1 MKWCSQCLNWGA
13 ACYCSIAAGTMF
25 QLSNNPEPLG
35 GVPVM
40 QQPRVY
46 YIVSSG
52 LCGVP
57 KNASRLLAREYLPMA
72 TAMDTVAN
80 NRSVNI
86 KVMLNR
92 IDNRNVAAF
101 GPIDPPQYVEALLDT
116 EGLRAIILKY
126 HNVRMGSESILLY
139 VWEIRE

>member
-1 MKWCSQCLNWGA
+1 
-13 ACYCSIAAGTMF
+13 
-25 QLSNNPEPLG
+25 
-35 GVPVM
+35 M

-101 GPIDPPQYVEALLDT
+101 GPIDSPQYVEALLDT

-126 HNVRMGSESILLY
+126 HNVGMGSESILLY